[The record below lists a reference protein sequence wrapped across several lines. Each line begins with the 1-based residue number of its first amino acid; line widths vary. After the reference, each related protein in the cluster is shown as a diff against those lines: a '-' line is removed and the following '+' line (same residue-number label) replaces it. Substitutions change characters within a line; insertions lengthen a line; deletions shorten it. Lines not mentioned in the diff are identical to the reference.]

1 MTAPLPAAPR
11 LTDRKRDAII
21 QAAIAE
27 FRENGFNGTSMD
39 RVAAVADVSKRTVY
53 NHFPS
58 KEELFEAILMRM
70 WERSQAPDELAYTP
84 DRPLRDQLLELLTQK
99 MRLLNDAS
107 FIDLSRAAM
116 ADLMHSPE
124 RARAITA
131 KLTAKEEGLSRWLRA
146 AQQNGCLRPAME
158 VPYAAQQSTV
168 KDVADALAGKIL
180 IDVTVPLVPPKVS
193 RVQLPDGGSA
203 VEAVQKMLGEG
214 VRVVSAFQNI
224 SAHHLTKLDEEI
236 ECDVLVCADDSEAAD
251 QVVAL
256 AQEIGL
262 RAWNAGPLCNSVVAE
277 GLTSVLIALNRR
289 YKVPGSG
296 IRITGV

>member
-1 MTAPLPAAPR
+1 MQNGQLATIAVLGGTGKEGGGLALRWAHKGHKVIIGSRTA
-11 LTDRKRDAII
+11 
-21 QAAIAE
+21 
-27 FRENGFNGTSMD
+27 
-39 RVAAVADVSKRTVY
+39 
-53 NHFPS
+53 
-58 KEELFEAILMRM
+58 
-70 WERSQAPDELAYTP
+70 
-84 DRPLRDQLLELLTQK
+84 
-99 MRLLNDAS
+99 
-107 FIDLSRAAM
+107 
-116 ADLMHSPE
+116 E
-124 RARAITA
+124 RAQDA
-131 KLTAKEEGLSRWLRA
+131 A
-146 AQQNGCLRPAME
+146 AQMNEVLGRDRITGAANPDAAAQGEIIVLA

-168 KDVADALAGKIL
+168 QEVASALEGKIL

-224 SAHHLTKLDEEI
+224 SAHHLTKLDEDI
-236 ECDVLVCADDSEAAD
+236 ECDVLVCADDIEAAD
-251 QVVAL
+251 EVVAL

-277 GLTSVLIALNRR
+277 GLTSVLIALNRK

>member
-1 MTAPLPAAPR
+1 MQNEQLATIAVLGGTGKEGGGLALRWAHKGHKVIIGSRTA
-11 LTDRKRDAII
+11 
-21 QAAIAE
+21 
-27 FRENGFNGTSMD
+27 
-39 RVAAVADVSKRTVY
+39 
-53 NHFPS
+53 
-58 KEELFEAILMRM
+58 
-70 WERSQAPDELAYTP
+70 
-84 DRPLRDQLLELLTQK
+84 
-99 MRLLNDAS
+99 
-107 FIDLSRAAM
+107 
-116 ADLMHSPE
+116 E
-124 RARAITA
+124 RAQDT
-131 KLTAKEEGLSRWLRA
+131 A
-146 AQQNGCLRPAME
+146 AQMNEVLGGDRITGAANLDAAAQGEIIVLA

-168 KDVADALAGKIL
+168 QEVASALEGKIL

-224 SAHHLTKLDEEI
+224 SAHHLTKLDEDI
-236 ECDVLVCADDSEAAD
+236 ECDVLVCADDIEAAD
-251 QVVAL
+251 EVVAL

-277 GLTSVLIALNRR
+277 GLTSVLIALNRK